1 MKRLMLA
8 VLMLVNVLLV
18 VNISFPG
25 RGAAA
30 SMPQNDDT
38 SQLPQVMN
46 SLRGDWYNTGN
57 KLVLSINDNYIND
70 CQVVKLMNLVGG
82 GSDAGGTFIIAENN
96 GSRDL
101 QLGWHVLG
109 NEHDSLYYGGQT
121 LHKKSAG
128 YFESVDGVY
137 LGMSKAQ
144 VIATIGAPDQ
154 VGTSKDDWD
163 LLYSRRG
170 MRLALSNDSVVSITI
185 KENGTARFD
194 RTGFNCRTS
203 LDSYYKSYKLERRPS
218 VPTEP
223 YTSNG
228 AYGIGHGEYL
238 VFDEYPRSILLTIY
252 SK

>member
-25 RGAAA
+25 HGATAPI
-30 SMPQNDDT
+30 PQNDDT
-38 SQLPQVMN
+38 TQLPQTMHT
-46 SLRGDWYNTGN
+46 LKGDWYNADN
-57 KLVLSINDNYIND
+57 KLVLSINDNYINA
-70 CQVVKLMNLVGG
+70 CQVAKLINLVGG
-82 GSDAGGTFIIAENN
+82 STNGGGIFRIAENN

-101 QLGWHVLG
+101 HIGWHVRG

-170 MRLALSNDSVVSITI
+170 MQLALSNDSVVGITI
-185 KENGTARFD
+185 RENGTARFD
-194 RTGFNCRTS
+194 RTGFGCRTS

-218 VPTEP
+218 APTEP

-228 AYGIGHGEYL
+228 AYGIGRGEYL

-252 SK
+252 SN